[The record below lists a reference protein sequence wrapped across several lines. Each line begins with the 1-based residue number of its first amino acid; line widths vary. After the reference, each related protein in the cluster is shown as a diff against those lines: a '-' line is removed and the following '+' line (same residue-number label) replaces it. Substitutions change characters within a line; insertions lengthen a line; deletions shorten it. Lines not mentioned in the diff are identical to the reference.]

1 MGTSRPEI
9 EVVREQQ
16 TQQIVVSS
24 ESQAT
29 AGVIREAN
37 ERSEESK
44 SLNVNHV
51 SAALTDQNKQNF
63 QSDSTTAVPQRHPT
77 THNREQTSTQNSAVA
92 AGNPFSDGQK
102 DDSNMEQLQM
112 VMTLTQVSIQ
122 QSVKI
127 DLVIIPDQIITIYN
141 LLVAFDISS

>member
-122 QSVKI
+122 QSVK
-127 DLVIIPDQIITIYN
+127 QIW
-141 LLVAFDISS
+141 